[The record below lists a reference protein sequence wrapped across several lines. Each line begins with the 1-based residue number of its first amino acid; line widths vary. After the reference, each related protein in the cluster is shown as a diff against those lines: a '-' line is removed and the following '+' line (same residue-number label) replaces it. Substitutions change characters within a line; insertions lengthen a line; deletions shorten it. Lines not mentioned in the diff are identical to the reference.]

1 MLLSLNKVLTT
12 ESLETTEAYRTCIS
26 AADKGEGQV
35 VILLYVKSITE
46 TLRRILRDT
55 FLLSSEIG
63 VNLIRSIIEEMFP
76 ISRQCGDIYLFPPKE
91 MFHPEAVAY
100 ILPRIVTT
108 CPAFTST
115 SNHQSRE

>member
-1 MLLSLNKVLTT
+1 MLFSLNKVLTT

-108 CPAFTST
+108 CPAFTFT